1 MLFFQRSPVVVFV
14 VALSRNLIP
23 EKMLVDM
30 HSIIILLLSDRI
42 ITLLRSAKSNIR
54 FPNREN
60 FNKQDYASIFY
71 LLILFS

>member
-1 MLFFQRSPVVVFV
+1 
-14 VALSRNLIP
+14 
-23 EKMLVDM
+23 MLVDM

-71 LLILFS
+71 LLILFSWLVEIVDCIFSSELERERTTSELQ